1 MEQPE
6 QEAQDA
12 EVTMSDT
19 GQGRTGTPD
28 PHYNLVS
35 VLYHALEGGST
46 IDTYIQDA
54 EGAGDDELAEFL
66 GQVKQGYKR
75 TADQAKQLL
84 VARVEHSH

>member
-1 MEQPE
+1 VSEG
-6 QEAQDA
+6 
-12 EVTMSDT
+12 
-19 GQGRTGTPD
+19 GQASTGTPD

-46 IDTYIQDA
+46 IDMYINDA
-54 EGAGDDELAEFL
+54 RGQGDEELAGFFE
-66 GQVKQGYKR
+66 QVKQGYVR

>member
-1 MEQPE
+1 
-6 QEAQDA
+6 
-12 EVTMSDT
+12 MSDT
-19 GQGRTGTPD
+19 GGTGTPD

-54 EGAGDDELAEFL
+54 QGAGDDELAEFF

-75 TADQAKQLL
+75 TSDQAKQLL

>member
-1 MEQPE
+1 
-6 QEAQDA
+6 
-12 EVTMSDT
+12 MSDS
-19 GQGRTGTPD
+19 GQGGTGTPD

-54 EGAGDDELAEFL
+54 EGEGDEELAEFL
-66 GQVKQGYKR
+66 RQVKQGYKR
-75 TADQAKQLL
+75 TSDQAKQLL